1 MKLTIDGIKDRD
13 SWTKASFSLPL
24 YDVEEAKQKAI
35 ERPRWVHFGIG
46 NIFRVFIGGIG
57 DKLLSEGYLDRGITC
72 VESFDY
78 EVVDKIYKPFDNL
91 SLSVILHN
99 DGTREKRVIGA
110 FSEAVKADSSDKEEW
125 RRLKEVFV
133 SPDLQIV
140 SFTITEK
147 GYALRTTGGEY
158 STITLSDIEY
168 GPEKAKGA
176 MSIVTSMLFERYK
189 NGAMPIALVSM
200 DNCSHNGSLLQS
212 AVFELSEKWYE
223 KGFVDKAFLD
233 YLHDESK
240 VSFPWTMIDKITPRP
255 SLDILE
261 SLKKDGVE
269 DIEIIETKKRTYI
282 APFVNAE
289 GPQYL
294 VIEDKFP
301 NGRPELEKAGVYLTD
316 RDTVDKSERMKV
328 TACLNP
334 IHTALGPYGVVL
346 GYNLFSDEMRD
357 DDMLALAQTVGY
369 KEGLEVVPDPKI
381 LSPKSFLDECMNER
395 FPNPYLGDTCQRLCT
410 DASQGLGVRFGVT
423 ISSYV
428 NKYGDAK
435 RLIGIPLA
443 ISGWL
448 RYLLGIDDEGKTY
461 NLAPDPMAEEVV
473 ERLSSIKY
481 GHPESV
487 GNSLKWILSNKN
499 LFFIDLY
506 EAGIGDIIEEI
517 FRKEIVGPGSVRKTI
532 KEYLGRE

>member
-1 MKLTIDGIKDRD
+1 
-13 SWTKASFSLPL
+13 
-24 YDVEEAKQKAI
+24 
-35 ERPRWVHFGIG
+35 
-46 NIFRVFIGGIG
+46 
-57 DKLLSEGYLDRGITC
+57 
-72 VESFDY
+72 
-78 EVVDKIYKPFDNL
+78 
-91 SLSVILHN
+91 
-99 DGTREKRVIGA
+99 
-110 FSEAVKADSSDKEEW
+110 
-125 RRLKEVFV
+125 
-133 SPDLQIV
+133 
-140 SFTITEK
+140 
-147 GYALRTTGGEY
+147 
-158 STITLSDIEY
+158 
-168 GPEKAKGA
+168 
-176 MSIVTSMLFERYK
+176 
-189 NGAMPIALVSM
+189 
-200 DNCSHNGSLLQS
+200 
-212 AVFELSEKWYE
+212 
-223 KGFVDKAFLD
+223 
-233 YLHDESK
+233 
-240 VSFPWTMIDKITPRP
+240 
-255 SLDILE
+255 
-261 SLKKDGVE
+261 
-269 DIEIIETKKRTYI
+269 
-282 APFVNAE
+282 
-289 GPQYL
+289 
-294 VIEDKFP
+294 
-301 NGRPELEKAGVYLTD
+301 
-316 RDTVDKSERMKV
+316 MKV

-381 LSPKSFLDECMNER
+381 LSPRAFLDECMNER

-487 GNSLKWILSNKN
+487 GNSLNWILSNKN